1 MAHAAGSNSTPTAKK
16 SESAARYLDSLHQ
29 PGMIPTPA
37 NQQTTAGTG
46 FLHTAPFF
54 PSR

>member
-1 MAHAAGSNSTPTAKK
+1 MLLVAIQRQPLKK

-46 FLHTAPFF
+46 LLHTAPFF